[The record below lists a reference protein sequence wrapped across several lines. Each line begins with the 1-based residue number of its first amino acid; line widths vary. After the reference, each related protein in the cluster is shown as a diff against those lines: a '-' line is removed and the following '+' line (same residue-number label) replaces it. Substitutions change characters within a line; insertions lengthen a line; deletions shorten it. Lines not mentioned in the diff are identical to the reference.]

1 MAVGMQE
8 VATGCCGVEVC
19 TKLLGWVHEL
29 LQEIGKMRHVKS
41 WVQIHDAVF

>member
-1 MAVGMQE
+1 MAVEMQE

-19 TKLLGWVHEL
+19 TNSLGWVHEL
-29 LQEIGKMRHVKS
+29 LQEIGKMCHVKS